1 MIEKFK
7 NKKMSKWKL
16 FLILVLVGN
25 ISFYFQERAK
35 WIYNEQPYKE
45 AKEWLVPANM
55 MLVYG
60 TMITKLPFVDE
71 RSFIMKPI
79 IGLQDYFVSKWQ
91 EKLPND
97 DVEKYLAWYIFKLR
111 SYIMN
116 TSDGI
121 ILYGNKKYNFDEVI
135 SFNEKAWQTIEATVN
150 YGSKDIEFN
159 EIRYA
164 AFNNLSALFVSNLTA
179 YWIINTSESDYLTKD
194 SSISLA
200 SMLKDKDKYQRLLKL
215 YNWIYKM
222 DELFKEKYSD
232 IYYKSL
238 KNEGAEYWINSR
250 LHKLIKYIFFYQI
263 KLGNYKETPDFCSQ
277 ENNTYLRDYLSSK
290 QWLLENEDFL
300 KSKNISIEKTL
311 SKTTDDL
318 INSVCPKIKL

>member
-111 SYIMN
+111 TYIMN

-121 ILYGNKKYNFDEVI
+121 ILYGNKKYNFEEVI
-135 SFNEKAWQTIEATVN
+135 SFNEKAFF
-150 YGSKDIEFN
+150 SFP
-159 EIRYA
+159 
-164 AFNNLSALFVSNLTA
+164 
-179 YWIINTSESDYLTKD
+179 TSTLGMHIKTK
-194 SSISLA
+194 
-200 SMLKDKDKYQRLLKL
+200 
-215 YNWIYKM
+215 
-222 DELFKEKYSD
+222 
-232 IYYKSL
+232 
-238 KNEGAEYWINSR
+238 
-250 LHKLIKYIFFYQI
+250 
-263 KLGNYKETPDFCSQ
+263 
-277 ENNTYLRDYLSSK
+277 
-290 QWLLENEDFL
+290 
-300 KSKNISIEKTL
+300 
-311 SKTTDDL
+311 
-318 INSVCPKIKL
+318 

>member
-111 SYIMN
+111 TYIMN
-116 TSDGI
+116 TSDRV
-121 ILYGNKKYNFDEVI
+121 ILYANGKYSFNEVI
-135 SFNEKAWQTIEATVN
+135 NFNEKAWQTIENTISYSAN
-150 YGSKDIEFN
+150 DKEFN

-179 YWIINTSESDYLTKD
+179 YWITNTSNSDYLTTD

-238 KNEGAEYWINSR
+238 ENEGAAYWINSR
-250 LHKLIKYIFFYQI
+250 LNQLTNFILFYLIKTNEYTYIS
-263 KLGNYKETPDFCSQ
+263 NFCSQ
-277 ENNTYLRDYLSSK
+277 ESNTYLRDYLSSK

-300 KSKNISIEKTL
+300 KSKNILIENKL
-311 SKTTDDL
+311 SKIIDDL